1 MERPTVLIVGAGSML
16 GASLRSL
23 LEEQDV
29 AVIPTGRTQGD
40 VLYDLA
46 SLATPPPIRSKLDA
60 VFVCAAAFGDD
71 SWEHCITN
79 AQVNATAMF
88 RIAEWAATTGCKSV
102 IHASSIS
109 AHQPDSSYGLTKSFG
124 EQILQWAG
132 RSTELTATSIRLPQL
147 CDDQGRC
154 SAHQPWFAR
163 IVSCAANGLNLRL
176 APNDYPRNFL
186 HVEDAAR
193 VMYSAWRQ
201 SCGGIRTVIAPTSH
215 PYRQIA
221 ELAYAVFGR
230 GGSVFDDST
239 MRPFREGSRAALA
252 DPRAAQPE
260 WPVITLR
267 ETFERISA
275 SNFADRFEA

>member
-16 GASLRSL
+16 GSSLRRL
-23 LEEQDV
+23 LEQQDV
-29 AVIPTGRTQGD
+29 AVVATGRTQGD

-46 SLATPPPIRSKLDA
+46 SLAPPPPIRSKLDA

-88 RIAEWAATTGCKSV
+88 RIAESAATAGCKSV

-109 AHQPDSSYGLTKSFG
+109 AYQPDSSYGLTKSFG

-132 RSTELTATSIRLPQL
+132 RSTKLTATSIRLPQL

-163 IVSCAANGLNLRL
+163 IVSSAAKGLNLRL

-201 SCGGIRTVIAPTSH
+201 SCGGVRTVIAPTSH
-215 PYRQIA
+215 TYRQIA
-221 ELAYAVFGR
+221 ELAYDVFGR

-239 MRPFREGSRAALA
+239 MRPFREGSRAVLA
-252 DPRAAQPE
+252 DPLAARPE

-267 ETFERISA
+267 ETFERIGA
-275 SNFADRFEA
+275 HDLANRFEV